1 MVIIGIN
8 SFHNGSSASLVIDG
22 QLIACLAEERLN
34 KIKNSSKFPLQAINK
49 IFATFNIKKENVDFF
64 CRNSSSFFLTKE
76 KIFFLVKNFIQNKG
90 IFQRTFSYIKDYKKK
105 DNQFFD
111 DIPSEKIINIDHHLS
126 HLESCFLISPFEE
139 SVSLSLD
146 GSGDFKSGSYGFS
159 ENSRTL
165 VDGNFFYPNSLGL
178 FYQAITQFI
187 GFKNIGDEYKM
198 MGLSAYGSKNL
209 AMKSNVEKLI
219 NYKDFNISLNLKMF
233 DFPFRD
239 IKIIKE
245 EEIYFQDL
253 FSDVMQDALN
263 MRARDQ
269 FIFSKEV
276 ADLAFATQEVYEEI
290 FIKILNDL
298 HLKYS
303 NNNLCFSG
311 GCALNSKANG
321 KIKKNTKFQNIFIPY
336 EPGDAGGASGAAL
349 SHYFKVSGNNK
360 FYQPNPYLG
369 VEVDSDSLETDLQN
383 YIRTNKIKSYK
394 FKSNSEMFDKTAD
407 LLANNNVIGWFQD
420 RMEFGPRALGNRSIL
435 MNPQNKDAKN
445 ILNLKIKLRESYRP
459 FAPSIMEEH
468 LHEWF
473 EDAHSSPYMNFVFT
487 IKKEKRQIIPAVCHT
502 DNTGRAQTV
511 NAKDNEKFYSLIHAF
526 YLKTGVPMLINTSFN
541 ENEPIVFEPKD
552 AIETFLKTKI
562 DYLVLQDR
570 LISKI

>member
-8 SFHNGSSASLVIDG
+8 SFHNVSSVSLVIDG
-22 QLIACLAEERLN
+22 QLVACLAEERLN

-49 IFATFNIKKENVDFF
+49 IFATFNLKKENVDFF
-64 CRNSSSFFLTKE
+64 CRNTSSIFLTKE
-76 KIFFLVKNFIQNKG
+76 KILFFVKNFAKNKN
-90 IFQRTFSYIKDYKKK
+90 IFLRTFQYIKNYIDKNNK
-105 DNQFFD
+105 FFD

-209 AMKSNVEKLI
+209 VMKSNVEKLI

-233 DFPFRD
+233 DFPFRN
-239 IKIIKE
+239 IEFIKE
-245 EEIYFQDL
+245 DEIYFNDL
-253 FSDVMQDALN
+253 FSDSMQDALN

-269 FIFSKEV
+269 FIFSKES
-276 ADLAFATQEVYEEI
+276 ADLAFAAQEVYEEI

-303 NNNLCFSG
+303 NNNLCYSG

-487 IKKEKRQIIPAVCHT
+487 IKKEKRQIIPAVCHA

-562 DYLVLQDR
+562 DYLILQDH